1 MDYKKLVKWDYNV
14 PNHQPDYILLSHIY
28 IYNYGKSHFLMGK
41 SPFLMYFFSVWFQ
54 RVFPCEFMPCLGLRA
69 HPAFAARYSTS
80 KFLAAPRCA
89 TRWASRHRTWFANW
103 ISRKNI
109 CLSLITYPLYKLLTV
124 CELENGPVKIVDLPI
139 EVIFPLVMLVYQR
152 VSSICLSLVTYPIL
166 TKRYPTLPYLQYLP
180 ASLAACL
187 AVCVSVCPFVYQCL
201 SLGGCTIGA
210 TTKRYKKQS
219 WTVNIS
225 ETQNITKRFKGRGNT
240 NP

>member
-1 MDYKKLVKWDYNV
+1 MGF
-14 PNHQPDYILLSHIY
+14 IRIY
-28 IYNYGKSHFLMGK
+28 DGIPSGK
-41 SPFLMYFFSVWFQ
+41 
-54 RVFPCEFMPCLGLRA
+54 
-69 HPAFAARYSTS
+69 
-80 KFLAAPRCA
+80 
-89 TRWASRHRTWFANW
+89 
-103 ISRKNI
+103 
-109 CLSLITYPLYKLLTV
+109 LTV